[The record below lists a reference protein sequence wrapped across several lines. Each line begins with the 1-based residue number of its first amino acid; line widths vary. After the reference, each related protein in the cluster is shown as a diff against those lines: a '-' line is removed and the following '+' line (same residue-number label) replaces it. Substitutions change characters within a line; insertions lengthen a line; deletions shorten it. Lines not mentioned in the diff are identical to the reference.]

1 VDAIGSELREHPA
14 LRRLGS
20 AVQEWR
26 AATDDLDR
34 FEALR
39 YYNEAAATLIGLG
52 ITLYDLD
59 PMDMLP
65 DELMTL
71 VWQEAYAEAFA
82 NAVAHGRSV
91 TAADCPEL

>member
-1 VDAIGSELREHPA
+1 VDTLVPELREHPA
-14 LRRLGS
+14 LRRLVA
-20 AVQEWR
+20 AVQGWR
-26 AATDDLDR
+26 AATDDLGR

-39 YYNEAAATLIGLG
+39 RYNEAAATLIGFG

-65 DELMTL
+65 DELMPL

-82 NAVAHGRSV
+82 NAVAQGRGV
-91 TAADCPEL
+91 TAAD